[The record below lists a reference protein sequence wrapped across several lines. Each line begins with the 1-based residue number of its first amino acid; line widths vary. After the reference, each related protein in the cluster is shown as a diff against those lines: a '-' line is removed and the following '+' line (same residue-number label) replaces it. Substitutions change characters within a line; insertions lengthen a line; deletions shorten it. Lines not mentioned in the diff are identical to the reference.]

1 MKRFILLCYMFLI
14 TLLPVYSENYNE
26 FDASQLYKHSVDS
39 MLYIETQDTTGSGV
53 IVKSDGT
60 FVTCFHVIANAD
72 YITVKMNDGS
82 YYNVNGF
89 RYINPLE
96 DIAIL
101 TLDTKR
107 IFKPIKIEPLNYL
120 EIGEK
125 IYTISNPQ
133 GMQFVFSDGMLNQY
147 NEDYIQFSAPISPG
161 SSGGALLNKW
171 GELIGIVD
179 AYIKLEGSQNM
190 NLAVPNKYWK
200 YKLDNEKIVNKN
212 NLKWIDFVVQ
222 NASEDQYKLYSDYM
236 FLKLNEADFVSFYK
250 YLKTLAQYY
259 GTTIPVDLYVVFGY
273 YAFWAGEFEDAIQWY
288 ELSYQNK
295 QYEEASIFSLCILYL
310 LLEKQDK
317 FERYCVL
324 LYQKYPKSFKK
335 LDEFSKSILKC
346 NKFDETCIAS
356 IALEMI
362 EYIAEIS
369 KFNKE

>member
-1 MKRFILLCYMFLI
+1 MKRFILLCYTFLI
-14 TLLPVYSENYNE
+14 ILLLPVYANQIELKASE
-26 FDASQLYKHSVDS
+26 LYKQNVDS
-39 MLYIETQDTTGSGV
+39 IFYIETQNSSGSGV
-53 IVKSDGT
+53 IVKPDGT

-82 YYNVNGF
+82 FYNVNGF

-107 IFKPIKIEPLNYL
+107 IFKPIKIESLNHL

-161 SSGGALLNKW
+161 SSGGALLNKY
-171 GELIGIVD
+171 GELIGIID

-200 YKLDNEKIVNKN
+200 YKSDNAKIVNKN
-212 NLKWIDFVVQ
+212 NLKWIDFVIQ

-236 FLKLNEADFVSFYK
+236 FLKLDEADFVSFYK
-250 YLKTLAQYY
+250 YLKKLAQYY
-259 GTTIPVDLYVVFGY
+259 DKTIPVDLYVVFGY
-273 YAFWAGEFEDAIQWY
+273 YAFLAGEFQDAIKWY
-288 ELSYQNK
+288 ELSYKNQE
-295 QYEEASIFSLCILYL
+295 YEEASLFSLCILYGIL
-310 LLEKQDK
+310 DQQESFEKNAI
-317 FERYCVL
+317 L
-324 LYQKYPKSFKK
+324 LYQKYSNSFNKLESFVKSS
-335 LDEFSKSILKC
+335 LEC
-346 NKFDETCIAS
+346 NKFDETCVVS
-356 IALEMI
+356 VGLEMI
-362 EYIAEIS
+362 GYIAELS
-369 KFNKE
+369 KFNDE

>member
-1 MKRFILLCYMFLI
+1 MEKFILLCCTFLI
-14 TLLPVYSENYNE
+14 TLLPVYAQKQIDLKASE
-26 FDASQLYKHSVDS
+26 LYKQNVDAI
-39 MLYIETQDTTGSGV
+39 LYIETQDSSGSGV
-53 IVKSDGT
+53 IVQPDGT

-107 IFKPIKIEPLNYL
+107 KFKPIKIEPLNYL

-161 SSGGALLNKW
+161 SSGGALLNKR

-200 YKLDNEKIVNKN
+200 YKLGNEKIVNIN
-212 NLKWIDFVVQ
+212 NLKWIDFVIQ
-222 NASEDQYKLYSDYM
+222 NVSEDQYKLYTDYM
-236 FLKLNEADFVSFYK
+236 FLKLDEADFVTFYK

-259 GTTIPVDLYVVFGY
+259 EDTIPTDLYAMFGY
-273 YAFWAGEFEDAIQWY
+273 FALCAGEFQDAIKWY
-288 ELSYQNK
+288 ELSYKNNQN
-295 QYEEASIFSLCILYL
+295 EEASIFSLCILYGL
-310 LLEKQDK
+310 FEQQDSYEK
-317 FERYCVL
+317 YGIL
-324 LYQKYPKSFKK
+324 LYQKYPKSFNK
-335 LDEFSKSILKC
+335 LESFMKSSLKC
-346 NKFDETCIAS
+346 NKFDEICFAS
-356 IALEMI
+356 VALEMI
-362 EYIAEIS
+362 VYIAEIS